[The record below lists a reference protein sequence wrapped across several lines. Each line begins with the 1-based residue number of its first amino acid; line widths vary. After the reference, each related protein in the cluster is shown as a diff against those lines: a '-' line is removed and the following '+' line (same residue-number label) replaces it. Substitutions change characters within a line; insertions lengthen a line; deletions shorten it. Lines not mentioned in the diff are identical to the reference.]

1 MPTTMELLR
10 QAVAGEEFDYQT
22 LLDALAGYASPRD
35 RISLLLRQGA
45 IIRIKKGL
53 YIFGD
58 SYRRGPFCREILAN
72 LIYGPSYISL
82 DYALQ
87 YYGLIPERVETVTSV
102 TIGRSRE
109 FASPVGRFSF
119 RTIPLAAFRT
129 GMDRVEL
136 AEGRSC
142 LMAIPEKALADKLL
156 CGRGSGITSRSELHR
171 YLVEELRID
180 PIALTKLDSERLA
193 EIAAHCRSAR
203 VSLLAELADWMRR
216 KRTRHA

>member
-10 QAVAGEEFDYQT
+10 QSVAGEEFDYQV
-22 LLDALAGYASPRD
+22 LLDSLAGYASPRD
-35 RISLLLRQGA
+35 RISRLLRQGA

-58 SYRRGPFCREILAN
+58 SFRRGPYSREILAN

-102 TIGRSRE
+102 TTGRSRE
-109 FASPVGRFSF
+109 FASPVGRFSY

-156 CGRGSGITSRSELHR
+156 CGRGSGITSRRELYS
-171 YLVEELRID
+171 YLVEELRMD

-193 EIAAHCRSAR
+193 EIAGHCRSAR
-203 VSLLAELADWMRR
+203 VSLLAELAGWLRR
-216 KRTRHA
+216 KRTPHA

>member
-1 MPTTMELLR
+1 MELLR
-10 QAVAGEEFDYQT
+10 QAVAGEEFDYQV
-22 LLDALAGYASPRD
+22 LLDSLAGYASPRD

-45 IIRIKKGL
+45 IVRVKKGL

-58 SYRRGPFCREILAN
+58 RYRRGPYSREILAN

-82 DYALQ
+82 DYALH

-102 TIGRSRE
+102 TTGRSRE
-109 FASPVGRFSF
+109 FASPVGRFSY

-129 GMDRVEL
+129 GMDRMEL

-156 CGRGSGITSRSELHR
+156 CGRGCGITSRRELYR
-171 YLVEELRID
+171 YLVEELRME
-180 PIALTKLDSERLA
+180 PAALTNLEAKRLA
-193 EIAAHCRSAR
+193 EIAGHCRSAR
-203 VSLLAELADWMRR
+203 VSLLAELAEWQRW
-216 KRTRHA
+216 TRHPHA